1 MKKLLI
7 LLFLC
12 ILAGCQS
19 KATIEVDYVYPNHR
33 EIVESTLVKIDEK
46 TSDKILFDDNDSVD
60 VFYTKLKDSNVEFSI
75 VNHTDYYYSGEID
88 FDVCEFK
95 ISFDAIV
102 PHGEVSQTISCPN
115 FDEDS
120 EYSYYGQLY
129 ERNEEHKFDIEH
141 DYYIYEDDEEMFDY
155 LLKLDDITNKHLIEL
170 TDFLYTENILSN
182 YDGEM
187 WIRVY
192 PMDKYEETYE
202 KNTEESWNELD
213 SNYIAGKIWLDT
225 ANDIAEVY
233 SKDDE
238 LVERINY
245 AKK

>member
-1 MKKLLI
+1 MKKIWI

-12 ILAGCQS
+12 ILVGCQS
-19 KATIEVDYVYPNHR
+19 KRSVEVDYVYPNHR
-33 EIVESTLVKIDEK
+33 EIAESTLVKIDEK
-46 TSDKILFDDNDSVD
+46 TSDKILFDDNESVD
-60 VFYTKLKDSNVEFSI
+60 VFYTKLEDSNVEFSI
-75 VNHTDYYYSGEID
+75 VNYTDYYYSGEID

-95 ISFDAIV
+95 ISFDAII
-102 PHGEVSQTISCPN
+102 PYGEVSQTISCPN
-115 FDEDS
+115 FVEDS

-129 ERNEEHKFDIEH
+129 ERNEEHKFDIEY

-155 LLKLDDITNKHLIEL
+155 LLKLDTITNEHLIEL
-170 TDFLYTENILSN
+170 SDFLYVENVLGN
-182 YDGEM
+182 YEGEM

-202 KNTEESWNELD
+202 KNTEEAWNELD